1 MGFIHLYPDRMA
13 DIELIRDLA
22 RNFLMALD
30 KHASP
35 NDILEVFD
43 DLLDE
48 YETLHTQYQQ
58 R

>member
-1 MGFIHLYPDRMA
+1 MGFIHLNPDRMA
-13 DIELIRDLA
+13 DRELLKDLA
-22 RNFLMALD
+22 KNFLMALD

-35 NDILEVFD
+35 NDILEIFD

-58 R
+58 K

>member
-1 MGFIHLYPDRMA
+1 MA
-13 DIELIRDLA
+13 DRELLKDLA
-22 RNFLMALD
+22 KNFLMALD

-35 NDILEVFD
+35 NDILEIFD

-48 YETLHTQYQQ
+48 YEQLHTQYQQ

>member
-1 MGFIHLYPDRMA
+1 MLDHDTLK
-13 DIELIRDLA
+13 DLA
-22 RNFLMALD
+22 KNFLMALD